1 MGAIDSMN
9 LTFLF
14 ITTTVRC
21 RVQHELLQQSRS
33 VGRYSHEFE
42 NDFLL
47 RRAIYER
54 EAAY

>member
-9 LTFLF
+9 FTFLF

-33 VGRYSHEFE
+33 VGRYSHEFK
-42 NDFLL
+42 NDISLG
-47 RRAIYER
+47 RAKTDSR
-54 EAAY
+54 